1 MYSLIKVLFK
11 DSVKKRGR
19 EPMGGFMRVRVLA
32 FCLCCFLVMN
42 SIPVYAAVDNDTLS
56 LAQYHFV
63 KLGFIVKDWDW
74 FLDNADFQTYCLN
87 LNNGTYFY
95 KDDEGNYVF
104 TDEASDVAKGIIDA
118 YISDQQGGDIA
129 VNDFGD
135 YYMVPTY
142 SYDELWEWVDS
153 RTENNGDNWGVAQR
167 NNLKQILNEND
178 FALVSHYGSGGLS
191 GSYLRVCSFD
201 ISYSEFLY
209 TGAWKTGSTVVRYNF
224 KPYDSNGVEVP
235 VVVDGSE
242 IYYMRSTNE
251 SISVENVSCSDIIS
265 KHLSGN
271 FIDSGKTYFY
281 AFTKAGQDLRVWK
294 NMNALSKY
302 LTDGM
307 VQKYYTLSSYAS
319 FDVSQDNSFSID
331 QQTYNNIKGNFN
343 TVNQQFSQVIDD
355 INIQNNSTI
364 TYNQLQQIIDNS
376 VTNIVNNYY
385 YIIVDPEEPGTG
397 ETGPSDGEQE
407 IINTISGQMQQEKE
421 FRDEDRQD
429 ATSAGEAM
437 NGLASDLET
446 GIKSQWEILWF
457 PIEFTQSVF
466 SAFQGS
472 GASTYNVKYGNITGY
487 RYDNETATLQPV
499 YDLTRTAK
507 ANMGGTVIN
516 FPEYTLPV
524 LNVKIWDGASFDLA
538 TIKASFPELFNA
550 IYVVI
555 SILEVYWFVGFLHD
569 KFMEVFGT

>member
-1 MYSLIKVLFK
+1 MKKVKCKVLVYLLC
-11 DSVKKRGR
+11 SVLLFGS
-19 EPMGGFMRVRVLA
+19 M
-32 FCLCCFLVMN
+32 
-42 SIPVYAAVDNDTLS
+42 PVYAAIDNDTLS
-56 LAQYHFV
+56 LAQFHFV

-74 FLDNADFQTYCLN
+74 FLNNADFQTYCLN

-95 KDDEGNYVF
+95 QDDKGNYVF
-104 TDEASDVAKGIIDA
+104 TDEASDVAKGIIDD

-153 RTENNGDNWGVAQR
+153 RTDNNGNNWGVAQR

-178 FALVSHYGSGGLS
+178 FALVSLDNASGLS

-235 VVVDGSE
+235 VVVDGSK

-251 SISVENVSCSDIIS
+251 SISVEDVSCSNIIS

-271 FIDSGKTYFY
+271 FIDSGEFYFY

-294 NMNALSKY
+294 NMSALSKY

-319 FDVSQDNSFSID
+319 FDVRQDNSFSID

-355 INIQNNSTI
+355 INIQNNSSI

-385 YIIVDPEEPGTG
+385 YIIVDPEEPET
-397 ETGPSDGEQE
+397 ETGPGNQEVLDKLDEQ
-407 IINTISGQMQQEKE
+407 SKQDKE
-421 FRDEDRQD
+421 FREEDLEG
-429 ATSAGEAM
+429 ASSAGDAM
-437 NGLASDLET
+437 GTFASDLKS
-446 GIKSQWEILWF
+446 GIYNQWKILWF
-457 PIEFTQSVF
+457 PIEFTETIL

-472 GASTYNVKYGNITGY
+472 SGSTYSMRYEGITGY
-487 RYDNETATLQPV
+487 TYDSESGTLQPV
-499 YDLTRTAK
+499 YSKSRG
-507 ANMGGTVIN
+507 MPGIPSVSSGTVLT
-516 FPEYTLPV
+516 FPEYTLPGLNIKLWDAYQYDLTILTVDYPLIFDALYV
-524 LNVKIWDGASFDLA
+524 LCC
-538 TIKASFPELFNA
+538 
-550 IYVVI
+550 VI
-555 SILEVYWFVGFLHD
+555 ETVWFVEFLHR
-569 KFMEVFGT
+569 KFMEVFTR

>member
-1 MYSLIKVLFK
+1 MKKVKCKVLVYLLC
-11 DSVKKRGR
+11 SVLLFGS
-19 EPMGGFMRVRVLA
+19 M
-32 FCLCCFLVMN
+32 
-42 SIPVYAAVDNDTLS
+42 PVYAAIDNDTLS
-56 LAQYHFV
+56 LAQFHFV

-95 KDDEGNYVF
+95 QDDQGNYVF
-104 TDEASDVAKGIIDA
+104 TDEASDVAKGIIDD

-178 FALVSHYGSGGLS
+178 FVLVSLYSSGGLS

-209 TGAWKTGSTVVRYNF
+209 KGVWTTGSTVVRYSF

-242 IYYMRSTNE
+242 IYYMISTNE
-251 SISVENVSCSDIIS
+251 SISVENVSCSEIIS

-271 FIDSGKTYFY
+271 FIDNGKTYFY

-294 NMNALSKY
+294 NMNVLSKY

-355 INIQNNSTI
+355 INIQNNSSI

-376 VTNIVNNYY
+376 ITNVVNNYY
-385 YIIVDPEEPGTG
+385 YIVVDPEEPET

-407 IINTISGQMQQEKE
+407 IIDTISGQMQQEKE
-421 FRDEDRQD
+421 FREEDLEG
-429 ATSAGEAM
+429 ASSAGDAM
-437 NGLASDLET
+437 GTFASDLES
-446 GIKSQWEILWF
+446 GIYNQWKILWF
-457 PIEFTQSVF
+457 PIEFTETIL

-472 GASTYNVKYGNITGY
+472 SGSTYSMRYDGITGY
-487 RYDNETATLQPV
+487 SYDSESGTLQPV
-499 YDLTRTAK
+499 YSKERS
-507 ANMGGTVIN
+507 MPGIPSVSSGTVLT
-516 FPEYTLPV
+516 FPEYTLPG
-524 LNVKIWDGASFDLA
+524 LNVKLWDAYQYDLTILTVDYPLIFDAL
-538 TIKASFPELFNA
+538 
-550 IYVVI
+550 YVLCCVI
-555 SILEVYWFVGFLHD
+555 ESVWFVEFLHR
-569 KFMEVFGT
+569 KFMEVFTR